1 MTYDLTAFAPDQ
13 RVELHPACDLWMRGA
28 RYGTIAA
35 VGRTSLTVFIDR
47 LGRCV
52 KMAPRMIGAI
62 L

>member
-1 MTYDLTAFAPDQ
+1 MTYSLADFASEQ

-52 KMAPRMIGAI
+52 KMAPQMIGAI